1 MQKKTSAARRP
12 RAATLPGV
20 LARYLLLTA
29 AVCALAALAWWYLLA
44 LLVNCGLVL
53 PANAAEQAALAAL
66 EALPRHT
73 AQTFAE
79 ADLDPLCRY
88 VLFAGAGQDTVLA
101 TNLDSRAL
109 AQALRCWHGEP
120 AGGAFYP
127 LFSRRATLADGTVCL
142 LVYRFSMPYAIPALR
157 GRLPDFQV
165 LAMLVLAALE
175 LLAVAL
181 CTRRTARRL
190 ARAAARLE
198 DAAGQIG
205 AGLLDGAPF
214 GHADIRELDAAL
226 QAMQTLRG
234 QLAASLRSQWAAEQ
248 QRSEQIAALTHDLKT
263 PLTVIS
269 GHAELLAEDAALPP
283 AARESAAAI
292 LRGAARAQRH
302 LADLRAAA
310 ASGAADEAFAPL
322 DTAAFWAERCAVGR
336 ALCAPA
342 QLEFAAQ
349 SALPAP
355 LCCRAQAG
363 RLARA
368 VDNLLD
374 NAVRCTPPG
383 GKVTLTASFAGG
395 ALRFAVRDTG
405 PGFTPEAL
413 RKAGQLLYTG
423 DAARGAHQGLGLYFA
438 RTVAEAH
445 GGGLAL
451 QNNTP
456 APGAEAALW
465 VRAEA
470 GG

>member
-66 EALPRHT
+66 ETLPRHT

-165 LAMLVLAALE
+165 LATLVLTALE

-198 DAAGQIG
+198 DASGQIA

-248 QRSEQIAALTHDLKT
+248 QRSEQIAALMKAEVADVSKTTVTLKYA
-263 PLTVIS
+263 
-269 GHAELLAEDAALPP
+269 GEH
-283 AARESAAAI
+283 
-292 LRGAARAQRH
+292 
-302 LADLRAAA
+302 
-310 ASGAADEAFAPL
+310 
-322 DTAAFWAERCAVGR
+322 ERC
-336 ALCAPA
+336 
-342 QLEFAAQ
+342 ET
-349 SALPAP
+349 
-355 LCCRAQAG
+355 
-363 RLARA
+363 
-368 VDNLLD
+368 LLD
-374 NAVRCTPPG
+374 LLRPYGIREISRTGVI
-383 GKVTLTASFAGG
+383 
-395 ALRFAVRDTG
+395 AL
-405 PGFTPEAL
+405 E
-413 RKAGQLLYTG
+413 
-423 DAARGAHQGLGLYFA
+423 RG
-438 RTVAEAH
+438 
-445 GGGLAL
+445 
-451 QNNTP
+451 
-456 APGAEAALW
+456 
-465 VRAEA
+465 
-470 GG
+470 